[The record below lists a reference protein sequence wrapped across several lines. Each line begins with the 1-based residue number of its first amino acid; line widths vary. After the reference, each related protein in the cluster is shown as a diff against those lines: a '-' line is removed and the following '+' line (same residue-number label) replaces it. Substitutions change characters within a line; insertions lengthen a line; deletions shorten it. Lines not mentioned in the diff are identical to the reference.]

1 MKRTTYFC
9 LLLVSLVM
17 IPSSLS
23 ASTVKGKNFYAKIL
37 KPVCGFN
44 GDVMGK
50 KHTVSEWKQFYEN
63 NQLSLAIKVLC
74 PQAPDITE
82 QNDLLNLYHFLSSF
96 ASDSGNVPSCN

>member
-1 MKRTTYFC
+1 MKKTTYFC
-9 LLLVSLVM
+9 LVLVSLFL

-23 ASTVKGKNFYAKIL
+23 ASTVKGKIFYAKIL

>member
-1 MKRTTYFC
+1 MKKTTYFC
-9 LLLVSLVM
+9 LVLVSLFL

-23 ASTVKGKNFYAKIL
+23 ASTVKGKIFYAKIL

-63 NQLSLAIKVLC
+63 NQLSL
-74 PQAPDITE
+74 
-82 QNDLLNLYHFLSSF
+82 
-96 ASDSGNVPSCN
+96 